1 MPDMKTYNPFVELYK
16 ARIREFFRQPSRLF
30 WVYGF
35 PLILAVIL
43 GLAFRGGG
51 ERPMLLDLVDK
62 GGESTKVVGVLQAL
76 PKKFK
81 IKQSD
86 RETALKRLKAGKTPL
101 VVEAGA
107 GPLEVNYHFDPT
119 RPEAVATRS
128 AVDDTLQR
136 ALGRKDVISPQDE
149 TVSEPGSRYID
160 FLIPGLLG
168 MNAMG
173 GGMWGVG
180 FFLVNCRIGKL
191 LKRFK
196 ATPMPRASFLGAIL
210 ASRLTYLIPD
220 VIVLMSL
227 GLFAFGMPM
236 RGSWLT
242 LAVVELIGASAFA
255 GLGLLIASR
264 ARTTEAVS
272 GLMNMIMFPMW
283 LFGGIFFSPDVYPDT
298 MQPFIQVLPLT
309 QLLIALRAVILEGVG
324 LAGILFPLGVLAAW
338 AVVTFSLAL
347 KLFRWD

>member
-1 MPDMKTYNPFVELYK
+1 MKSYNPFVELYK
-16 ARIREFFRQPSRLF
+16 ARIREFYRQPSRLF

-35 PLILAVIL
+35 PLLLAVIL

-51 ERPMLLDLVDK
+51 ERPMLLDLVQTSS
-62 GGESTKVVGVLQAL
+62 ESKVASVIKSQ

-86 RETALKRLKAGKTPL
+86 QATALARLKAGKTPL
-101 VVEAGA
+101 VVVAGA
-107 GPLEVNYHFDPT
+107 SQSDIDYHFDPT
-119 RPEAVATRS
+119 RPEAIATRS
-128 AVDDTLQR
+128 SLDDTLQR
-136 ALGRKDVISPQDE
+136 AFGRKDVLSAHDQPV
-149 TVSEPGSRYID
+149 TEPGSRYID

-173 GGMWGVG
+173 GGLWGVG

-196 ATPMPRASFLGAIL
+196 ATPMPRISFLGAIL

-220 VIVLMSL
+220 ISVLMSL
-227 GLFAFGMPM
+227 GIFAFGMPM
-236 RGSWLT
+236 RGNWLT
-242 LAVVELIGASAFA
+242 LLIVEVIGASAFA
-255 GLGLLIASR
+255 GLGLLVASR

-272 GLMNMIMFPMW
+272 GLMNLIMFPMW
-283 LFGGIFFSPDVYPDT
+283 LFGGIFFSPDVYPDAI
-298 MQPFIQVLPLT
+298 QPFIQILPLT
-309 QLLIALRAVILEGVG
+309 QLLNALRAVILEGAG
-324 LAGILFPLGVLAAW
+324 LAAIMTPIGVLVAW
-338 AVVTFSLAL
+338 AVITFTLAL

>member
-1 MPDMKTYNPFVELYK
+1 MKSYNPFVELYK
-16 ARIREFFRQPSRLF
+16 ARIREFYRQPSRLF

-35 PLILAVIL
+35 PLLLAVIL

-51 ERPMLLDLVDK
+51 ERPMLLDLVQTSS
-62 GGESTKVVGVLQAL
+62 ESKVASVIKSQ

-86 RETALKRLKAGKTPL
+86 QATALARLKAGKTPL
-101 VVEAGA
+101 VVVAGA
-107 GPLEVNYHFDPT
+107 SQSDIDYHFDPT
-119 RPEAVATRS
+119 RPEAIATRS
-128 AVDDTLQR
+128 SLDDTLQR
-136 ALGRKDVISPQDE
+136 AFGRKDVLSAHDQPV
-149 TVSEPGSRYID
+149 TEPGSRYID

-173 GGMWGVG
+173 GGLWGVG

-196 ATPMPRASFLGAIL
+196 ATPMPRISFLGAIL

-220 VIVLMSL
+220 IIVLMSL
-227 GLFAFGMPM
+227 GIFAFGMPM
-236 RGSWLT
+236 RGNWLT
-242 LAVVELIGASAFA
+242 LLIVEVIGASAFA
-255 GLGLLIASR
+255 GLGLLVASR

-272 GLMNMIMFPMW
+272 GLMYLIMFPMW
-283 LFGGIFFSPDVYPDT
+283 LFGGIFFSPDVYPDAI
-298 MQPFIQVLPLT
+298 QPFIQILPLT
-309 QLLIALRAVILEGVG
+309 QLLNALRAVILEGAG
-324 LAGILFPLGVLAAW
+324 LAAIMTPIGVLVAW
-338 AVVTFSLAL
+338 AVITFTLAL

>member
-1 MPDMKTYNPFVELYK
+1 MKSYNPFVELYK
-16 ARIREFFRQPSRLF
+16 ARIREFYRQPSRLF

-35 PLILAVIL
+35 PLLLAVIL

-51 ERPMLLDLVDK
+51 ERPMLLDLVQTSS
-62 GGESTKVVGVLQAL
+62 ESKVASVIKSQ

-86 RETALKRLKAGKTPL
+86 QATALGRLKAGKTPL
-101 VVEAGA
+101 VVVAGA
-107 GPLEVNYHFDPT
+107 SQSDIDYHFDPT
-119 RPEAVATRS
+119 RPEAIATRS
-128 AVDDTLQR
+128 SLDDTLQR
-136 ALGRKDVISPQDE
+136 AFGRKDVLSAHDQPV
-149 TVSEPGSRYID
+149 TEPGSRYID

-173 GGMWGVG
+173 GGLWGVG

-196 ATPMPRASFLGAIL
+196 ATPMPRISFLGAIL

-220 VIVLMSL
+220 IIVLMSL
-227 GLFAFGMPM
+227 GIFAFGMPM
-236 RGSWLT
+236 RGNWLT
-242 LAVVELIGASAFA
+242 LLIVEVIGASAFA
-255 GLGLLIASR
+255 GLGLLVASR

-272 GLMNMIMFPMW
+272 GLMNLIMFPMW
-283 LFGGIFFSPDVYPDT
+283 LFGGIFFSPDVYPDAI
-298 MQPFIQVLPLT
+298 QPFIQILPLT
-309 QLLIALRAVILEGVG
+309 QLLNALRAVILEGAG
-324 LAGILFPLGVLAAW
+324 LAAIMTPIGVLVAW
-338 AVVTFSLAL
+338 AVITFTLAL

>member
-1 MPDMKTYNPFVELYK
+1 MYNAFSELYQ
-16 ARIREFFRQPSRLF
+16 ARLREFYRQPSRLF

-35 PLILAVIL
+35 PLLLAVVL

-51 ERPMLLDLVDK
+51 ERPMLLDLVRGSNASARIQEILNQQK
-62 GGESTKVVGVLQAL
+62 NL
-76 PKKFK
+76 K
-81 IKQSD
+81 ILENEKSV
-86 RETALKRLKAGKTPL
+86 AMARLMAGKTPI
-101 VVEAGA
+101 VVEIGA
-107 GPLEVNYHFDPT
+107 SDDTVEYHFDPT
-119 RPEAVATRS
+119 RPEAKATR
-128 AVDDTLQR
+128 AALDDMLQR
-136 ALGRKDVISPQDE
+136 ALGRKDVIHPNDQLV
-149 TVSEPGSRYID
+149 TEPGARYID

-173 GGMWGVG
+173 GGMWGIG
-180 FFLVNCRIGKL
+180 FFLVNCRVGKL

-196 ATPMPRASFLGAIL
+196 ATPMHRSSFLGAII

-227 GLFAFGMPM
+227 GLFLFGMPM

-242 LAVVELIGASAFA
+242 LAVVEVLGASAFA

-264 ARTTEAVS
+264 ARSTEAIS
-272 GLMNMIMFPMW
+272 GLMNMIMLPMW
-283 LFGGIFFSPDVYPDT
+283 LFGGIFFSPDVYPDV
-298 MQPFIQVLPLT
+298 MQPFIQALPLT

-324 LAGILFPLGVLAAW
+324 LSAILIPVTVLGIW
-338 AVVTFSLAL
+338 TVVTFSLAL

>member
-1 MPDMKTYNPFVELYK
+1 MKSYNPFVELYK
-16 ARIREFFRQPSRLF
+16 ARIREFYRQPSRLF

-35 PLILAVIL
+35 PLLLAVIL

-51 ERPMLLDLVDK
+51 ERPMLLDLVQTSS
-62 GGESTKVVGVLQAL
+62 ESKVASVIKSQ

-86 RETALKRLKAGKTPL
+86 QATALARLKAGKTPL
-101 VVEAGA
+101 VVVAGA
-107 GPLEVNYHFDPT
+107 SQSDIDYHFDPT
-119 RPEAVATRS
+119 RPEAIATRS
-128 AVDDTLQR
+128 SLDDTLQR
-136 ALGRKDVISPQDE
+136 AFGRKDVLSAHDQPV
-149 TVSEPGSRYID
+149 TEPGSRYID

-173 GGMWGVG
+173 GGLWGVG

-196 ATPMPRASFLGAIL
+196 ATPMPRISFLGAIL

-220 VIVLMSL
+220 IIVLMSL
-227 GLFAFGMPM
+227 GIFAFGMPM
-236 RGSWLT
+236 RGNWLT
-242 LAVVELIGASAFA
+242 LLIVEVIGASAFA
-255 GLGLLIASR
+255 GLGLLVASR

-272 GLMNMIMFPMW
+272 GLMNLIMFPMW
-283 LFGGIFFSPDVYPDT
+283 LFGGIFFSPDVYPDAI
-298 MQPFIQVLPLT
+298 QPFIQILPLT
-309 QLLIALRAVILEGVG
+309 QLLNALRAVILEGAG
-324 LAGILFPLGVLAAW
+324 LAAIMTPIGVLVAW
-338 AVVTFSLAL
+338 AVITFTLAL